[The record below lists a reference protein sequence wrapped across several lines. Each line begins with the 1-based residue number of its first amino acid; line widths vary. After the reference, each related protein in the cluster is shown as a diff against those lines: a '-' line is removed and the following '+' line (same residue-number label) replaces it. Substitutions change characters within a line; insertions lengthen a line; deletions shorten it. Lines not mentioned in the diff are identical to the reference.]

1 MLGFQRVKTMMQD
14 KTVPLCL
21 VAIFFISLSG
31 SFLNAEVYARI
42 APYFG
47 IGREISTFFSA
58 ALFLVVAFAAVKKPS
73 IFDVRQISIV
83 VVTLLIASIFLLTLA
98 LEMESAPFV
107 MLGLFCRAIGQVWA
121 ITVFSVALTTI
132 ASTRIVLLTV
142 GLGTM
147 LAGFFWQLVPAGL
160 PLIISCA
167 AVMLCAIVPIVLMWR
182 LSIPQFTPIQQSATA
197 SGLGVSQF
205 SGFGKLKNLFFCMM
219 LFSIASGYAL
229 TFNEESNAP
238 ITTVIESVVLALI
251 VLFVLLSKGES
262 EAVGKED
269 QLFSFA
275 ALLIVAGFLIAP
287 FSFGL
292 DTSITNG
299 LLRAGRDCFSLLIWL
314 VLASIGHRNIFMLLP
329 ILGSV
334 RFMSG
339 IGTDIGAIAG
349 RTTNSLITE
358 APLAAEALTAA
369 FVFAFIAF
377 LWLGFRDFSFA
388 RVINGVK
395 AITAPEIK
403 QIGDHI
409 EARCRE
415 IGMREGLTE
424 REIDILGLLAK
435 GRDGKFI
442 AEEYVLSYNTVK
454 THIKH
459 IYQKLGVHS
468 RQELIDLVG
477 AV

>member
-1 MLGFQRVKTMMQD
+1 MTGMQRFKTMMRD
-14 KTVPLCL
+14 TKVPLCL

-58 ALFLVVAFAAVKKPS
+58 GLFLLVAVVSMKKPS

-83 VVTLLIASIFLLTLA
+83 IVTLLVASTFVLTLA
-98 LEMESAPFV
+98 LEMESIPFV
-107 MLGLFCRAIGQVWA
+107 MLALLCRAIGQVWA
-121 ITVFSVALTTI
+121 ITVFSVTLTTI
-132 ASTRIVLLTV
+132 TSTRIVLLTV
-142 GLGTM
+142 GLGVM
-147 LAGFFWQLVPAGL
+147 LAGFFWQFIPAGL
-160 PLIISCA
+160 PLMVSCA
-167 AVMLCAIVPIVLMWR
+167 AVMLCSLVPILLLWR
-182 LSIPQFTPIQQSATA
+182 LSVPRFTAIQQSNTA
-197 SGLGVSQF
+197 SSLGVSQF
-205 SGFGKLKNLFFCMM
+205 SGFGKLKGLFFCMM
-219 LFSIASGYAL
+219 LFCIASGYAL

-238 ITTVIESVVLALI
+238 ITTVIESVIIALI
-251 VLFVLLSKGES
+251 VLFVLLSKNEG

-287 FSFGL
+287 FSFGH

-299 LLRAGRDCFSLLIWL
+299 LLRAGRDCLDLLVWL
-314 VLASIGHRNIFMLLP
+314 VLAAIGRRNIFMLLP
-329 ILGSV
+329 ILGGV

-349 RTTNSLITE
+349 RATNGLITH
-358 APLAAEALTAA
+358 APLAAEAITAA

-395 AITAPEIK
+395 AVTEPEIK

-415 IGMREGLTE
+415 IGVREGLTE